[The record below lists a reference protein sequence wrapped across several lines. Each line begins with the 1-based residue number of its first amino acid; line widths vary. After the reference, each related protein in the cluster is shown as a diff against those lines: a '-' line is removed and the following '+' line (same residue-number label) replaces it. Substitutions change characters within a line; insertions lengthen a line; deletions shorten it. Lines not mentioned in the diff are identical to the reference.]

1 MPGVGDLV
9 GLALSSYFLLEAKRL
24 GAPAELLTRMAAN
37 VAVDAGVGV
46 VPLLGDV
53 FDVFFKANR
62 RNVALL
68 REHITDLRSRHA
80 KVVNPEKVWSFVVRN
95 LVLIVAAF
103 LLGLWSLFAWGVYAL
118 LGYAGGFAARNAD
131 LIPLPPELT
140 FWVADLLSGAG
151 GVVVWI
157 VWLIGAGVI
166 ALVAF
171 VGLAFTGRRGGQ
183 GPRGHG
189 DRRYAPQRQVGLSD
203 VRSVDDLVKGV
214 LGRDPR
220 R

>member
-1 MPGVGDLV
+1 M
-9 GLALSSYFLLEAKRL
+9 
-24 GAPAELLTRMAAN
+24 
-37 VAVDAGVGV
+37 
-46 VPLLGDV
+46 
-53 FDVFFKANR
+53 
-62 RNVALL
+62 
-68 REHITDLRSRHA
+68 
-80 KVVNPEKVWSFVVRN
+80 RN

-118 LGYAGGFAARNAD
+118 LGYAGGFAAGNAD

-140 FWVADLLSGAG
+140 FWVAELLSGAG

-157 VWLIGAGVI
+157 VWLIGVALI

-171 VGLAFTGRRGGQ
+171 AGLALTGRKGG
-183 GPRGHG
+183 P
-189 DRRYAPQRQVGLSD
+189 DRRDGGGDDRLAPARQVGLSD

-214 LGRDPR
+214 LGRDSR